1 MVTRVISLAVLVLAL
16 MIAIKDG
23 RVLRD
28 TGLMGY
34 CSTVQTN
41 GDGSQVD
48 ACRRGKLE
56 GWPDLSSRGCTGQP
70 VRNDVQIWGCP
81 APIVS
86 SPVCR

>member
-1 MVTRVISLAVLVLAL
+1 MVTRVISLAFLILAL
-16 MIAIKDG
+16 MIAVKDG

-34 CSTVQTN
+34 CTTFQTN
-41 GDGSQVD
+41 ADGSQID

-70 VRNDVQIWGCP
+70 VRDDVQYWGCP

-86 SPVCR
+86 GQAGR